1 MNLLENAYDLHVHT
15 APDITGRRLDD
26 FDMAERARSAGM
38 KGFAIKCHQFQSG
51 GRAALVRR
59 QYPEIN
65 AVGGITLNN
74 SVGGL
79 NPMAV
84 EMAAR
89 MGSKIVWLPT
99 VNSMHQKQYLEQ
111 TGEARPYGAGGV
123 SAVPI
128 QDIPVLVDG
137 ALSQDALDVLDVIR
151 QFDLVLATGHISPK
165 ESVALIR
172 AGHEMGVKKM
182 IATHVSFP
190 MTSLSM
196 EEQQIC
202 IACGAVMEQSYYTCC
217 WTGVP
222 LAHISSQIREAG
234 CHNVILSTDM
244 GQSTSRDPVTAL
256 NEFAERLIREGG
268 FTEREIHTMVCDV
281 PTTLVE

>member
-15 APDITGRRLDD
+15 APDIAKRRLDD
-26 FDMAERARSAGM
+26 FEMAERARSAGM

-65 AVGGITLNN
+65 AIGGITLNN

-89 MGSKIVWLPT
+89 MGAKIVWFPT
-99 VNSMHQKQYLEQ
+99 VNSMHQKHHLEQ

-123 SAVPI
+123 STVPI

-137 ALSQDALDVLDVIR
+137 SLSQDALNVLEIIR
-151 QFDLVLATGHISPK
+151 QFDLILATGHISPK

-172 AGHEMGVKKM
+172 AGHEMGLKKM

-190 MTSLSM
+190 MTSFSF
-196 EEQQIC
+196 EEQQAC
-202 IACGAVMEQSYYTCC
+202 IACGVVMEQSYYTCC
-217 WTGVP
+217 CSGVP
-222 LAHISSQIREAG
+222 FPHICAQIRSAG
-234 CHNVILSTDM
+234 CHNVLLSTDM
-244 GQSTSRDPVTAL
+244 GQSTSQDPVEAL
-256 NEFAERLIREGG
+256 NEFAERLILEGG
-268 FTEREIHTMVCDV
+268 FTEQEVRTMVCNV
-281 PTTLVE
+281 PASLVE

>member
-84 EMAAR
+84 EMAVYGLVSGLLYAR
-89 MGSKIVWLPT
+89 
-99 VNSMHQKQYLEQ
+99 
-111 TGEARPYGAGGV
+111 RPKNLGG
-123 SAVPI
+123 I
-128 QDIPVLVDG
+128 Y
-137 ALSQDALDVLDVIR
+137 
-151 QFDLVLATGHISPK
+151 T
-165 ESVALIR
+165 ALISAMA
-172 AGHEMGVKKM
+172 AGRL
-182 IATHVSFP
+182 AW
-190 MTSLSM
+190 
-196 EEQQIC
+196 
-202 IACGAVMEQSYYTCC
+202 GAVM
-217 WTGVP
+217 
-222 LAHISSQIREAG
+222 
-234 CHNVILSTDM
+234 VILTM
-244 GQSTSRDPVTAL
+244 GSGNAFTLAAFWAGAVANAIPGIILQLAAVPALVMAVQHVRQPVPQ
-256 NEFAERLIREGG
+256 EG
-268 FTEREIHTMVCDV
+268 
-281 PTTLVE
+281 